1 MIRDRD
7 ALYGRR
13 FSRLCGRGSL
23 RLLALCKQRQHQN
36 RCKQDFHNLI
46 RISYTVATL
55 PGIEKFFMRSHL
67 APRPSRPTCAI
78 NKVIMADKSI
88 QRTGPFSGPWAFPWT
103 GAFPLD
109 GYRRALRFIVPYWPR
124 LVFVLLAGIAAT
136 GFGLLQPYIS
146 KLLIDDALLKHNL
159 RMLLMVSGLMFG
171 VTVLGFVLNIFSS
184 YQYVRVSASVLF
196 DMRLAL
202 YQHLQTLSPRF
213 WASRKLGD
221 VVSRINN
228 DIAEVQRVSADSLLS
243 VLSNVVFLIGS
254 AAIMIALSPRLFLV
268 SVAAVPASVWALQHY
283 QHRLASR
290 VRAVRERSS
299 DIGSFLLETLLGI
312 RLVVSARAE
321 SREVERFRARNQSF
335 LDALMRMQLTAF
347 LSGAVPG
354 TILTLSTAAIFLYGG
369 KLVIDGALTTGSL
382 VAIDGLP
389 SPPAI
394 ARAEPDEPVQQSGFR
409 RRLSFASLG
418 AVRHARRDCRT
429 GLARSRSVNVRGEI
443 EFDRVSFGYGGDA
456 VLENLSF
463 RVAPGTI
470 CAILG
475 PSGAGKSTL
484 ADLLVRF
491 YDPDA
496 GAIRIDGR
504 DLRDLPL
511 ADLRH
516 AGHAGGSSAL
526 SVSCQRAREHRL
538 RPAGGE
544 RRRDRER
551 CPGRVHPR
559 TDPGFARW
567 LRHDHRRTRP
577 DAFGGRA
584 PTHRAGPGFAGRSE
598 SLNPR
603 RTDLGAG

>member
-1 MIRDRD
+1 MRDQK
-7 ALYGRR
+7 AL
-13 FSRLCGRGSL
+13 F
-23 RLLALCKQRQHQN
+23 
-36 RCKQDFHNLI
+36 
-46 RISYTVATL
+46 
-55 PGIEKFFMRSHL
+55 
-67 APRPSRPTCAI
+67 
-78 NKVIMADKSI
+78 
-88 QRTGPFSGPWAFPWT
+88 
-103 GAFPLD
+103 D

-136 GFGLLQPYIS
+136 AFGLLQPYLS
-146 KLLIDDALLKHNL
+146 KLLIDDALAKRNL
-159 RMLLMVSGLMFG
+159 SMLLIVSGLMFG

-202 YQHLQTLSPRF
+202 YRHLQTLSPRF

-254 AAIMIALSPRLFLV
+254 AAIMITLSPRLFLV
-268 SVAAVPASVWALQHY
+268 SVAAVPAGVWALQHY
-283 QHRLASR
+283 QHRLAAR
-290 VRAVRERSS
+290 VRTVRERSS

-335 LDALMRMQLTAF
+335 LDALMSMQLTGF

-382 VAIDGLP
+382 VAIMSYHLRLL
-389 SPPAI
+389 SPVQNLMSLYSNLVSGGVSLSRVWELFET
-394 ARAEPDEPVQQSGFR
+394 RAEIVDQP
-409 RRLSFASLG
+409 G
-418 AVRHARRDCRT
+418 AQPFHNA
-429 GLARSRSVNVRGEI
+429 RGEI
-443 EFDRVSFGYGGDA
+443 VFDRVSFGYGGDA
-456 VLENLSF
+456 VLEDLSF

-475 PSGAGKSTL
+475 PSGVGKSTL

-496 GAIRIDGR
+496 GSIRIDGR
-504 DLRDLPL
+504 DLRSLPL

-516 AGHAGGSSAL
+516 AILLVDQAPYLFHATVRENIAYARPEATDDEIVNAAQAASIHERILALPAGYGTIIAERGQTLSAGERQRIALARALLANPKVLVLDEPTSAL
-526 SVSCQRAREHRL
+526 DEANERAIAETLVRVAE
-538 RPAGGE
+538 
-544 RRRDRER
+544 
-551 CPGRVHPR
+551 GR
-559 TDPGFARW
+559 TAI
-567 LRHDHRRTRP
+567 LI
-577 DAFGGRA
+577 
-584 PTHRAGPGFAGRSE
+584 THRASLARIAHQTIFLDQAKAPALEAIARS
-598 SLNPR
+598 
-603 RTDLGAG
+603 

>member
-1 MIRDRD
+1 MPDPITPDR
-7 ALYGRR
+7 
-13 FSRLCGRGSL
+13 
-23 RLLALCKQRQHQN
+23 
-36 RCKQDFHNLI
+36 
-46 RISYTVATL
+46 
-55 PGIEKFFMRSHL
+55 GI
-67 APRPSRPTCAI
+67 
-78 NKVIMADKSI
+78 
-88 QRTGPFSGPWAFPWT
+88 
-103 GAFPLD
+103 PLD
-109 GYRRALRFIVPYWPR
+109 GYRRVLRFIVPYWPR

-159 RMLLMVSGLMFG
+159 RMLLVVSALMFG
-171 VTVLGFVLNIFSS
+171 VTVVGFVLNIFSS

-254 AAIMIALSPRLFLV
+254 AAIMITLSPRLFLV
-268 SVAAVPASVWALQHY
+268 SVAAVPASIWALEHY
-283 QHRLASR
+283 QHRLATR

-299 DIGSFLLETLLGI
+299 DIGSFLIETLLGI
-312 RLVVSARAE
+312 RLVVTARAE
-321 SREVERFRARNQSF
+321 GREVERFRARNQSF
-335 LDALMRMQLTAF
+335 LDALLSMQLTAF

-382 VAIDGLP
+382 VAIMAYHLRLL
-389 SPPAI
+389 SPVQNLMSLYSNLVSGGVSLSRVWELFDT
-394 ARAEPDEPVQQSGFR
+394 RAEIADRPDAKP
-409 RRLSFASLG
+409 LG
-418 AVRHARRDCRT
+418 P
-429 GLARSRSVNVRGEI
+429 VRGEI
-443 EFDRVSFGYGGDA
+443 EFDHVSFGYGSDA

-475 PSGAGKSTL
+475 PSGVGKSTL

-511 ADLRH
+511 ASLRKAVLLVDQAPYLFH
-516 AGHAGGSSAL
+516 ASVRENIAYAKPEATDNDIARAAQAASVHERILALPDGYDTIIAERGQTLSAGERQRIALARALLADPKVLILDEPTSAL
-526 SVSCQRAREHRL
+526 DEANERAIAETLARVAE
-538 RPAGGE
+538 
-544 RRRDRER
+544 
-551 CPGRVHPR
+551 GR
-559 TDPGFARW
+559 TAI
-567 LRHDHRRTRP
+567 LI
-577 DAFGGRA
+577 
-584 PTHRAGPGFAGRSE
+584 THRATLARIAHQTIFLDPAKTPALEIISQ
-598 SLNPR
+598 S
-603 RTDLGAG
+603 

>member
-1 MIRDRD
+1 MPD
-7 ALYGRR
+7 
-13 FSRLCGRGSL
+13 
-23 RLLALCKQRQHQN
+23 QRI
-36 RCKQDFHNLI
+36 L
-46 RISYTVATL
+46 
-55 PGIEKFFMRSHL
+55 
-67 APRPSRPTCAI
+67 
-78 NKVIMADKSI
+78 
-88 QRTGPFSGPWAFPWT
+88 
-103 GAFPLD
+103 LD

-124 LVFVLLAGIAAT
+124 LIFVLLAGIAAT

-159 RMLLMVSGLMFG
+159 RMLLIVSGLMFG
-171 VTVLGFVLNIFSS
+171 VTVLGFVLNILSS
-184 YQYVRVSASVLF
+184 YQYVRISASVLF

-202 YQHLQTLSPRF
+202 YRHLQTLSPRF
-213 WASRKLGD
+213 WARTKLGD

-268 SVAAVPASVWALQHY
+268 SVAAVPASIWALQHY
-283 QHRLASR
+283 QHRLATR

-299 DIGSFLLETLLGI
+299 DIGSFLIETLLGI
-312 RLVVSARAE
+312 RLVVTARAE
-321 SREVERFRARNQSF
+321 GREVERFRARNHSF
-335 LDALMRMQLTAF
+335 LEALMRMQLTAF

-382 VAIDGLP
+382 VAIMAYHLRLF
-389 SPPAI
+389 SPVQNLMSLYSNLI
-394 ARAEPDEPVQQSGFR
+394 SGGVSLSRVWELFDTRAEIVDRPDAKP
-409 RRLSFASLG
+409 LG
-418 AVRHARRDCRT
+418 P
-429 GLARSRSVNVRGEI
+429 VRGEI

-475 PSGAGKSTL
+475 PSGVGKSTL

-504 DLRDLPL
+504 DLRDLRL
-511 ADLRH
+511 ADVRH
-516 AGHAGGSSAL
+516 AMMLVDQAPYLFHA
-526 SVSCQRAREHRL
+526 SVRENI
-538 RPAGGE
+538 AY
-544 RRRDRER
+544 
-551 CPGRVHPR
+551 
-559 TDPGFARW
+559 A
-567 LRHDHRRTRP
+567 RP
-577 DAFGGRA
+577 DASDDEIVSAARAASIHERILALADGYGTIIAERGQTLSAGERQRIALARALLADPKVLILDEPTSALDEANERAIAETLVRVAEGRTA
-584 PTHRAGPGFAGRSE
+584 ILITHRA
-598 SLNPR
+598 SLARIAHQTIFLDPAKTTLSYR
-603 RTDLGAG
+603 RILQG

>member
-1 MIRDRD
+1 MQDNDAPDR
-7 ALYGRR
+7 
-13 FSRLCGRGSL
+13 
-23 RLLALCKQRQHQN
+23 
-36 RCKQDFHNLI
+36 
-46 RISYTVATL
+46 
-55 PGIEKFFMRSHL
+55 GI
-67 APRPSRPTCAI
+67 
-78 NKVIMADKSI
+78 
-88 QRTGPFSGPWAFPWT
+88 
-103 GAFPLD
+103 PLD

-159 RMLLMVSGLMFG
+159 RMLLVVSALMFG
-171 VTVLGFVLNIFSS
+171 VTVVGFVLNILSS

-268 SVAAVPASVWALQHY
+268 SVAAVPASIWALQHY
-283 QHRLASR
+283 QHRLATR

-299 DIGSFLLETLLGI
+299 DIGSFLIETLLGI
-312 RLVVSARAE
+312 RLVVAAQAE
-321 SREVERFRARNQSF
+321 RREVERFRARNQSF
-335 LDALMRMQLTAF
+335 LDALLSMQLTAF

-382 VAIDGLP
+382 VAIMAYHLRLL
-389 SPPAI
+389 SPVQNLMSLYSNLVSGGVSLSRVWELFDT
-394 ARAEPDEPVQQSGFR
+394 RAEIVNRPDAKP
-409 RRLSFASLG
+409 LG
-418 AVRHARRDCRT
+418 P
-429 GLARSRSVNVRGEI
+429 VRGEI
-443 EFDRVSFGYGGDA
+443 EFDRVSFGYGADA

-475 PSGAGKSTL
+475 PSGVGKSTL

-496 GAIRIDGR
+496 GSIRIDGR

-511 ADLRH
+511 ASLRKAILLVDQAPYLFH
-516 AGHAGGSSAL
+516 ASVRENIAYAKPDATDDEIASAAQAASVHERILALPDGYNTIIAERGQTLSAGERQRIALARALLADPKVLILDEPTSAL
-526 SVSCQRAREHRL
+526 DEANERAIAETLVRVAE
-538 RPAGGE
+538 
-544 RRRDRER
+544 
-551 CPGRVHPR
+551 GR
-559 TDPGFARW
+559 TAI
-567 LRHDHRRTRP
+567 LI
-577 DAFGGRA
+577 
-584 PTHRAGPGFAGRSE
+584 THRATLARIAHQTILLDPAKAPALEAISQ
-598 SLNPR
+598 
-603 RTDLGAG
+603 D

>member
-1 MIRDRD
+1 MPD
-7 ALYGRR
+7 
-13 FSRLCGRGSL
+13 
-23 RLLALCKQRQHQN
+23 H
-36 RCKQDFHNLI
+36 
-46 RISYTVATL
+46 
-55 PGIEKFFMRSHL
+55 GI
-67 APRPSRPTCAI
+67 
-78 NKVIMADKSI
+78 
-88 QRTGPFSGPWAFPWT
+88 
-103 GAFPLD
+103 PLD
-109 GYRRALRFIVPYWPR
+109 GYRRALRFVVPYWPR

-159 RMLLMVSGLMFG
+159 RMLLIVSGLMFG
-171 VTVLGFVLNIFSS
+171 VTVIGFVLNILSS
-184 YQYVRVSASVLF
+184 YQYVRISASVLF

-213 WASRKLGD
+213 WARTKLGD

-283 QHRLASR
+283 QHRLAAR
-290 VRAVRERSS
+290 VRTVRERSS

-321 SREVERFRARNQSF
+321 SREVERFRQRNQSF

-354 TILTLSTAAIFLYGG
+354 TVLTLSTAAIFLYGG

-382 VAIDGLP
+382 
-389 SPPAI
+389 I
-394 ARAEPDEPVQQSGFR
+394 ALMAYHLRLLSPVQNLMSLYSNLVTGGVS
-409 RRLSFASLG
+409 LSRVWELFDTRADIVDTPG
-418 AVRHARRDCRT
+418 AQP
-429 GLARSRSVNVRGEI
+429 LVNVRGEI
-443 EFDRVSFGYGGDA
+443 EFDRVSFSYGADA
-456 VLENLSF
+456 VLEDLSF
-463 RVAPGTI
+463 RIAPGTI

-504 DLRDLPL
+504 DLRDIPL
-511 ADLRH
+511 ADVRGAIMLLDQAPYLFH
-516 AGHAGGSSAL
+516 SSVRENIAY
-526 SVSCQRAREHRL
+526 ARPEASDAEIASAAKAACIH
-538 RPAGGE
+538 
-544 RRRDRER
+544 DRI
-551 CPGRVHPR
+551 
-559 TDPGFARW
+559 
-567 LRHDHRRTRP
+567 
-577 DAFGGRA
+577 
-584 PTHRAGPGFAGRSE
+584 
-598 SLNPR
+598 
-603 RTDLGAG
+603 LGL

>member
-1 MIRDRD
+1 VRRD
-7 ALYGRR
+7 
-13 FSRLCGRGSL
+13 FTVERG
-23 RLLALCKQRQHQN
+23 
-36 RCKQDFHNLI
+36 I
-46 RISYTVATL
+46 
-55 PGIEKFFMRSHL
+55 
-67 APRPSRPTCAI
+67 
-78 NKVIMADKSI
+78 
-88 QRTGPFSGPWAFPWT
+88 
-103 GAFPLD
+103 PLE

-159 RMLLMVSGLMFG
+159 RMLLIVSGLMFG
-171 VTVLGFVLNIFSS
+171 VTVLGFVLNILSS
-184 YQYVRVSASVLF
+184 YQYVRISASVLF

-213 WASRKLGD
+213 WARTKLGD

-228 DIAEVQRVSADSLLS
+228 DIAEVQRVSAVSLLS

-268 SVAAVPASVWALQHY
+268 SVAAVPASIWALQHY
-283 QHRLASR
+283 QHRLATR

-312 RLVVSARAE
+312 RLVVTARAE

-354 TILTLSTAAIFLYGG
+354 TVLTLSTAAIFLYGG

-382 VAIDGLP
+382 VALMAYHLRLL
-389 SPPAI
+389 SPVQNLMSLYSNLVSGGVSLSRVWELFDT
-394 ARAEPDEPVQQSGFR
+394 RAEIIDAADAKP
-409 RRLSFASLG
+409 L
-418 AVRHARRDCRT
+418 
-429 GLARSRSVNVRGEI
+429 VNVRGEI
-443 EFDRVSFGYGGDA
+443 EFDRVSFGYGGDP
-456 VLENLSF
+456 VLEDLSF

-475 PSGAGKSTL
+475 PSGVGKSTL

-516 AGHAGGSSAL
+516 AVLLVDQAPYLFHATVRENIAYTRPEASDDEIVSAAQAASIHERILALPDGYGTMIAERGQTLSAGERQRIALARALLANPKVLILDEPTSAL
-526 SVSCQRAREHRL
+526 DEANERAIAETLVRVAE
-538 RPAGGE
+538 
-544 RRRDRER
+544 
-551 CPGRVHPR
+551 GR
-559 TDPGFARW
+559 TAI
-567 LRHDHRRTRP
+567 LI
-577 DAFGGRA
+577 
-584 PTHRAGPGFAGRSE
+584 THRA
-598 SLNPR
+598 SLARIAHQTIFLDPA
-603 RTDLGAG
+603 TAPPLQAIAAD

>member
-1 MIRDRD
+1 MPD
-7 ALYGRR
+7 
-13 FSRLCGRGSL
+13 
-23 RLLALCKQRQHQN
+23 
-36 RCKQDFHNLI
+36 
-46 RISYTVATL
+46 
-55 PGIEKFFMRSHL
+55 
-67 APRPSRPTCAI
+67 
-78 NKVIMADKSI
+78 
-88 QRTGPFSGPWAFPWT
+88 QRTLFDRGTLLS
-103 GAFPLD
+103 

-146 KLLIDDALLKHNL
+146 KLLIDDALAKRNL
-159 RMLLMVSGLMFG
+159 RMLLIVSGLMFG
-171 VTVLGFVLNIFSS
+171 VTVLGFVLNVFSS

-196 DMRLAL
+196 DMRLSL
-202 YQHLQTLSPRF
+202 YRHLQTLSPRF
-213 WASRKLGD
+213 WARTKLGD

-254 AAIMIALSPRLFLV
+254 TAIMIALSPRLFLV
-268 SVAAVPASVWALQHY
+268 SVAAVPASIWALQHY
-283 QHRLASR
+283 QHRLATR

-354 TILTLSTAAIFLYGG
+354 TVLTLSTAAIFLYGG
-369 KLVIDGALTTGSL
+369 KLVIDGVLTTGSL
-382 VAIDGLP
+382 VAIMAYHMRLL
-389 SPPAI
+389 S
-394 ARAEPDEPVQQSGFR
+394 PVQNLMSLYSNLVSGGVS
-409 RRLSFASLG
+409 LSRVWELFDTQAEIIDRPGAKPLG
-418 AVRHARRDCRT
+418 Q
-429 GLARSRSVNVRGEI
+429 VRGEI
-443 EFDRVSFGYGGDA
+443 VFDRVSFGYGGDG
-456 VLENLSF
+456 VLEDLSF

-475 PSGAGKSTL
+475 PSGVGKSTL

-511 ADLRH
+511 NDLRH
-516 AGHAGGSSAL
+516 AVLLVDQAPYLFHASVRENIAYARPEASDDEIVSAAQAASIHQRILALPDGYDSIIAERGQTLSAGERQRIALARALLADPKVLILDEPTSAL
-526 SVSCQRAREHRL
+526 DEANERAIAETLVRVAE
-538 RPAGGE
+538 
-544 RRRDRER
+544 
-551 CPGRVHPR
+551 GR
-559 TDPGFARW
+559 TAI
-567 LRHDHRRTRP
+567 LI
-577 DAFGGRA
+577 
-584 PTHRAGPGFAGRSE
+584 THRASLARIAHQTIFLDAVPTRASE
-598 SLNPR
+598 SRILTPEF
-603 RTDLGAG
+603 

>member
-1 MIRDRD
+1 MPDQ
-7 ALYGRR
+7 G
-13 FSRLCGRGSL
+13 
-23 RLLALCKQRQHQN
+23 
-36 RCKQDFHNLI
+36 
-46 RISYTVATL
+46 IS
-55 PGIEKFFMRSHL
+55 F
-67 APRPSRPTCAI
+67 
-78 NKVIMADKSI
+78 AD
-88 QRTGPFSGPWAFPWT
+88 
-103 GAFPLD
+103 
-109 GYRRALRFIVPYWPR
+109 YRRALRFIVPYWPR

-146 KLLIDDALLKHNL
+146 KLLIDEALLKRNF
-159 RMLLMVSGLMFG
+159 RMLLIVSALMFG
-171 VTVLGFVLNIFSS
+171 VTVLGFVLNILSS

-213 WASRKLGD
+213 WAARKLGD

-254 AAIMIALSPRLFLV
+254 AGIMIALSPRLFLV
-268 SVAAVPASVWALQHY
+268 SVAAVPASIWALQHY
-283 QHRLASR
+283 QHRLATR

-312 RLVVSARAE
+312 RLVITTRAE
-321 SREVERFRARNQSF
+321 SREAERFRRRNQSF
-335 LDALMRMQLTAF
+335 LDALMSMQLTAF

-382 VAIDGLP
+382 VALMAYHMRLL
-389 SPPAI
+389 SPVQNLMSLYSNLVSGGVSLSRVWELFDT
-394 ARAEPDEPVQQSGFR
+394 RAEIVELPDAQP
-409 RRLSFASLG
+409 LG
-418 AVRHARRDCRT
+418 P
-429 GLARSRSVNVRGEI
+429 VRGEI
-443 EFDRVSFGYGGDA
+443 EFDHVSFGYHGDA
-456 VLENLSF
+456 VLDDLSF

-496 GAIRIDGR
+496 GSIRIDGR
-504 DLRDLPL
+504 DLRDLSI

-516 AGHAGGSSAL
+516 AVLLVDQAPYLFHASVRENIAYAKPDATDEEIQRAAAAAAVHQRILALPDGYDTIIAERGQTLSAGERQRIALARALLANPKVLILDEPTSAL
-526 SVSCQRAREHRL
+526 DEANERAIAETLVRV
-538 RPAGGE
+538 AQ
-544 RRRDRER
+544 
-551 CPGRVHPR
+551 GR
-559 TDPGFARW
+559 TAI
-567 LRHDHRRTRP
+567 LI
-577 DAFGGRA
+577 
-584 PTHRAGPGFAGRSE
+584 THRA
-598 SLNPR
+598 SLAR
-603 RTDLGAG
+603 IAHQTIILGSAIAATLEIIAQD